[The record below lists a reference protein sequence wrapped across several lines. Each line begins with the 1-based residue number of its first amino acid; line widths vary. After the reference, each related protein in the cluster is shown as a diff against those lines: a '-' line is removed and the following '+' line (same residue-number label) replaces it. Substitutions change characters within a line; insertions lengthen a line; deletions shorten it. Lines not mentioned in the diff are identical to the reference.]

1 MAPDDDGH
9 AGPDGRFPDHVVAAV
24 VRHMNEDHAADTAVI
39 VRAFSALP
47 QVDAAEVTGVDATGL
62 ACAAQVGDTVHDIR
76 VPFAAPVTERL
87 GLREEITRLYHD
99 ARAMLEPPTGETA

>member
-1 MAPDDDGH
+1 MPADGDR
-9 AGPDGRFPDHVVAAV
+9 ARPDGRFPDHVVTAV

-39 VRAFSALP
+39 VRAFGGLP
-47 QVDAAEVTGVDATGL
+47 HVDAAEVTDVDATGL

-76 VPFAAPVTERL
+76 VTFAAPVTERL

-99 ARAMLEPPTGETA
+99 ARAMLEPPTGETT